1 VARIFLETARMV
13 LRELTEADADGLFRM
28 NNDPEVMRYLNG
40 GLPTTFDEVRLK
52 ALPMY
57 RERYDRF
64 DGHGVWSAVDR
75 ASGEFL
81 GVFKFH
87 PRTPE
92 ESDEFEL
99 GYRMLR
105 STWGS
110 GLATEGA
117 RALVHEGFTEL
128 GLRRIWAQTMTVNTG
143 SRRVMEK
150 AGLRYV
156 RTFFTEWP
164 EGPIP
169 GAEHGDVEYAITHQ
183 QWLDEAAG
191 GSGSNR
197 P

>member
-1 VARIFLETARMV
+1 MARIFLETARMV
-13 LRELTEADADGLFRM
+13 LRELTEADADGLYRM

-57 RERYDRF
+57 LDRYDHF
-64 DGHGVWSAVDR
+64 HGHGVWAAVDR
-75 ASGEFL
+75 ESRAFL

-87 PRTPE
+87 PQTPE
-92 ESDEFEL
+92 DSDDFEL

-105 STWGS
+105 STWGG

-117 RALVHEGFTEL
+117 RALVAKGFTEL
-128 GLRRIWAQTMTVNTG
+128 GLRRIWARTMAVNTG

-156 RTFFTEWP
+156 RTFFGEWS

-169 GAEHGDVEYAITHQ
+169 GAEHGDVEYAITQQ
-183 QWLDEAAG
+183 QWLTRTTNG
-191 GSGSNR
+191 FGPNR